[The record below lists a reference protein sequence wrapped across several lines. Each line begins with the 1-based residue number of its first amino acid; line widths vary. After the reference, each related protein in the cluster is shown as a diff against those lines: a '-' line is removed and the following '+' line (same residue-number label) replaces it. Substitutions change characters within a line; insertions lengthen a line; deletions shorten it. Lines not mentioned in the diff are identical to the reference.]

1 MSIDVELNKNIAEFA
16 KVVTF
21 PDKKTKRYFNETT
34 FIPKRLADEIS
45 DELPIF
51 NDGIHLYTY
60 ENGVYG
66 LGGEMKIRQLAQKK
80 LVEESRKNRIKEV
93 IYYLE
98 SNRLVDPDELNKDDV
113 YINVKNGLLNWKT
126 GELIP
131 HTPKHLSTIQI
142 PVKYDP
148 KAKCPKF
155 DEFLKAVV
163 PIDTIS
169 MVHEMMGYLLI
180 PKTDLE
186 KAFMLTGTGAN
197 GKSTLLF
204 AIEKLIG
211 QANISNVPLQELEA
225 NRFKKALLY
234 GKLANIFADLSS
246 RVMEG
251 SSAFKTLVSG
261 DRIDGEFKGK
271 DSFSFTPFAK
281 LIFSANELPSSTEL
295 GEAFFRRWEIIDFPN
310 QFKGSDRKQGLK
322 YEITTDEEMSG
333 ILNHAI
339 AGLNRISE
347 IGKFS
352 SSESS
357 IKRKEQYEREA
368 DNVLAFVD
376 EECIISPNSQVFTK
390 QLYDAYKE
398 WCFDNGYKALGKKK
412 FNNRLTAKYPEI
424 NKKRDYGMSEHWQGI
439 GIVGTELKNENG
451 GSGLI

>member
-1 MSIDVELNKNIAEFA
+1 MSIDNELINNLEEYS
-16 KVVTF
+16 KVVNLQGSIT
-21 PDKKTKRYFNETT
+21 KKYFNDGT
-34 FIPKRLADEIS
+34 FIPKRLADEIAE
-45 DELPIF
+45 ELPIF
-51 NDGIHLYTY
+51 NDGVHLYTY
-60 ENGVYG
+60 DNGVYVQ
-66 LGGEMKIRQLAQKK
+66 GGKLKIRKLAQKK
-80 LVEESRKNRIKEV
+80 LYEEARRNRIEEV

-98 SNRLVDPDELNKDDV
+98 SNRVVDPDELNINDTH
-113 YINVKNGLLNWKT
+113 INVKNGLLNWETCKL
-126 GELIP
+126 EK
-131 HTPKHLSTIQI
+131 HTPKQLTTIQI

-155 DEFLKAVV
+155 DEFLETVV
-163 PIDTIS
+163 PKDTIS
-169 MVHEMMGYLLI
+169 MVHEMMGYLLL

-186 KAFMLTGTGAN
+186 KAFMMTGTGAN
-197 GKSTLLF
+197 GKSTLLY

-211 QANISNVPLQELEA
+211 QANISNIPLQELES

-322 YEITTDEEMSG
+322 YEITTEEELSG

-339 AGLNRISE
+339 AGLHRIKLL
-347 IGKFS
+347 GMFTP
-352 SSESS
+352 SESS
-357 IKRKEQYEREA
+357 MKRKEQYEREA
-368 DNVLAFVD
+368 DNVLLFAD
-376 EECIISPNSQVFTK
+376 EECYISPSAWVYTK
-390 QLYDAYKE
+390 DLYEDYKE
-398 WCFDNGYKALGKKK
+398 WCFDNGYKSLGKKK
-412 FNNRLTAKYPEI
+412 FNNRLTAKYSSLQR
-424 NKKRDYGMSEHWQGI
+424 KRVRGKAEHWEGI
-439 GIVGTELKNENG
+439 GLNSK
-451 GSGLI
+451 